1 MFQVLKSGQSLAHSS
16 SSTFKLNRDV
26 PSKNSFSYPTLY
38 LLIKFFKI
46 KISTFYSLLY
56 KLK

>member
-26 PSKNSFSYPTLY
+26 PSKNRFSYPTLY

-46 KISTFYSLLY
+46 KISTFYSMLY
-56 KLK
+56 KFK